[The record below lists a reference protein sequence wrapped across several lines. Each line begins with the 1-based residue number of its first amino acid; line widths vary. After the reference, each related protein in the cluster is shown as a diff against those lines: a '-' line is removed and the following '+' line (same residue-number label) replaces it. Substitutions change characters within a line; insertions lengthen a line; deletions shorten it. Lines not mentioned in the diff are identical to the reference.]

1 MNLGNDVDLE
11 TFVSRTEKISAADVQ
26 AICQEAG
33 MQAVRQNRYVVL
45 QKDFEKS
52 YKIILK
58 RSKKDLAFYDV

>member
-11 TFVSRTEKISAADVQ
+11 SFISRPEKISAADIN

-33 MQAVRQNRYVVL
+33 MQAVWKNRYVIMH
-45 QKDFEKS
+45 KDFEKS

-58 RSKKDLAFYDV
+58 RSGKDFNFYK